1 LAEISVIRDI
11 NKRKT
16 SRHIN
21 MCILCQDIFRKN
33 EKHKVVPLEFR
44 IKHHLIKEKEGGM
57 QVFGGKKFFGDE

>member
-1 LAEISVIRDI
+1 MKIPMHYKAFQGGEKAPQEW
-11 NKRKT
+11 NK
-16 SRHIN
+16 
-21 MCILCQDIFRKN
+21 QGKN